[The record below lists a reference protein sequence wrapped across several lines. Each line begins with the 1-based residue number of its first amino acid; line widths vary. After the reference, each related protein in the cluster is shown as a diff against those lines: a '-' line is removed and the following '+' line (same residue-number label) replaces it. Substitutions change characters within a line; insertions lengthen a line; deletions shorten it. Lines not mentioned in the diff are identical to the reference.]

1 MKRNLLASLLAL
13 CAIAGQAQGT
23 QNSNSAPLD
32 SVIIEGVVTNIP
44 EGTCFQILYKEKE
57 DKYLKKYQDVVVKKE
72 MFRFAILPKKKEEL
86 YYLA

>member
-1 MKRNLLASLLAL
+1 MKKSIITSMLML
-13 CAIAGQAQGT
+13 CAMSGWAHDT
-23 QNSNSAPLD
+23 KNSNSAPLD

-72 MFRFAILPKKKEEL
+72 MFRFAILPKKKDE
-86 YYLA
+86 

>member
-13 CAIAGQAQGT
+13 CAIAGQAQNT

-44 EGTCFQILYKEKE
+44 DGTCFKIKYKEKKK
-57 DKYLKKYQDVVVKKE
+57 KYLKEYQDVIVKKE
-72 MFRFAILPKKKEEL
+72 N
-86 YYLA
+86 